1 MPVPQVY
8 RMFSDG
14 ARVLAMSNHVNFLKE
29 HLEIPEDCCTI
40 SLKNNVNEEHK
51 EAFFD
56 LLAVSDGGANCIMT
70 DLGPRGYG
78 TPQEA
83 LNDQREAA
91 FKGLGEDVYKKG
103 ATFL

>member
-29 HLEIPEDCCTI
+29 HLEIPEECCTI

-56 LLAVSDGGANCIMT
+56 LLAVSDGGDNCIMT
-70 DLGPRGYG
+70 DLGPKGDG
-78 TPQEA
+78 TRIE
-83 LNDQREAA
+83 QREAA
-91 FKGLGEDVYKKG
+91 FKGLGEAVYKKG